1 MSSRNV
7 ISVWF
12 GWLLIIIIRIIIIR
26 KIRKV

>member
-7 ISVWF
+7 LSVWF
-12 GWLLIIIIRIIIIR
+12 GWLFIIIIRIIIIR